1 MAPSQPPSA
10 EKILLGLKHK
20 AKPGAFGDST
30 IMPHKW
36 RWRRISPSVRLW
48 LSNRAPWVKFF
59 FAKPTCAIAPAPAW
73 RDRSRRNAERSRV
86 AGVPRGSEFGMAVQ
100 ATPTMRYR
108 SSGKIATPSLLLSG
122 GTATD
127 VRPPFRH
134 GHQSGRVPG
143 SGLSARS
150 AGSRRMM
157 GMRGGSLPMCTSRSA
172 NSRNQSLGMAA
183 PTSRQGRLDAS
194 DGRRRN
200 NRGSAHGGT
209 SGVAGGRPY
218 AGAPKAG
225 SKTRPSR
232 HSACR
237 MTASFRATATAARLK
252 PTFSFSLRPQ
262 RRNALSERTR
272 VSTTVAAS

>member
-1 MAPSQPPSA
+1 VAS
-10 EKILLGLKHK
+10 ETRGLRFGRLKEIGLFWRARRPVGQGGREMK
-20 AKPGAFGDST
+20 AAASEART
-30 IMPHKW
+30 
-36 RWRRISPSVRLW
+36 LW

-127 VRPPFRH
+127 VRPPFRR

-209 SGVAGGRPY
+209 SGVAGR
-218 AGAPKAG
+218 
-225 SKTRPSR
+225 SR
-232 HSACR
+232 
-237 MTASFRATATAARLK
+237 L
-252 PTFSFSLRPQ
+252 
-262 RRNALSERTR
+262 
-272 VSTTVAAS
+272 